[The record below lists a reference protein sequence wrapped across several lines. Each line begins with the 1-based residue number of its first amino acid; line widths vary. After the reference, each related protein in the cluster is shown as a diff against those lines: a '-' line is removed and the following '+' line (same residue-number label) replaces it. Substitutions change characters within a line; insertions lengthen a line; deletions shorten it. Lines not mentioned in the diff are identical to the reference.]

1 MRNLLD
7 IGAASKTILG
17 LPLEKVAARLDSL
30 LFVLKN
36 CKAETCTRPWK
47 ALHPAGSVETLRDAL
62 SPRFDAYYAER
73 QNSIVFDRCEMGFIL
88 DAEGP
93 RFSEDGAEA
102 AVFDA
107 NWHQW
112 E

>member
-1 MRNLLD
+1 MRNLFD
-7 IGAASKTILG
+7 KKRASSTLLG
-17 LPLEKVAARLDSL
+17 LPLEKVVARLDSL

-36 CKAETCTRPWK
+36 CKSETCTRPWK
-47 ALHPAGSVETLRDAL
+47 ALHTSGSVETLRDAL
-62 SPRFDAYYAER
+62 SPRFDAFYTER
-73 QNSIVFDRCEMGFIL
+73 QTNIVFDRCETGFIL

-93 RFSEDGAEA
+93 RFHGTEGEA
-102 AVFDA
+102 STFDA